1 MTGIHGNKGQG
12 VRRGSSRDGKRQR
25 LGWGEDPER
34 TNEGDRRE
42 RGSEGQQELS
52 PSLPGCLSA
61 RLGSASPKP
70 LLKLLHVGARSP
82 GPGRE
87 PSWKAAEA
95 QQLGRRAPRRVAVG
109 QGDSALSRAPPIT
122 PPPHPTRPR
131 DSFHTQQAV
140 GWMGSPAPRPD
151 SGVSAGDKE
160 REWLRPWLLG
170 GSGIKG
176 KPGLKFQ

>member
-1 MTGIHGNKGQG
+1 MTGTHGNKGQG

-87 PSWKAAEA
+87 PSWKAAES
-95 QQLGRRAPRRVAVG
+95 QQPGRRAPRRVAVG
-109 QGDSALSRAPPIT
+109 QGDSALSRAPPSHL
-122 PPPHPTRPR
+122 HPTRPSQGTASTPSR
-131 DSFHTQQAV
+131 LWA
-140 GWMGSPAPRPD
+140 GW
-151 SGVSAGDKE
+151 GV
-160 REWLRPWLLG
+160 LLQG
-170 GSGIKG
+170 LTRVCLPGTRKGSG
-176 KPGLKFQ
+176 